1 MPALVRIFPNI
12 IESLITMKVLFSTQ
26 SIVEYDGVHYYSNP
40 IQATYKRY
48 LTLGDRI
55 TVLCHVKKVEISHS
69 DMIDDDAVEFCFI
82 NKINS
87 LKSLIHY
94 SKLNREVIES
104 QVRDSDVCVI
114 HTQNA
119 HAFQVAHF
127 CKKYEKPYLT
137 VVGACPW
144 DALWNYDWRGKIVAP
159 IAWLQLRRIQKDA
172 HFSIYVTKE
181 FLQKRYPTQG
191 RTICCSNV
199 NIHTGIDWIL
209 ENRITKIS
217 NLKDNG
223 RFIKIGTAA
232 AVDVPYKGQKYVI
245 QALGILKQKGIIM
258 EYHLIG
264 KGSNSRL
271 KRIAQQEGVESQV
284 FFHGAIPHSAVLQFL
299 DEIDVYCQPSKQEGL
314 PRALIEA
321 MSRGCY
327 CMGSDVAGI
336 PELLDPFC
344 LFKKGDVNGIATL
357 LIQVSQEKLLNSAKS
372 NFEKAKEYD
381 MDLLNNKRS
390 SFIDLFRKEV
400 LIKTRKR

>member
-1 MPALVRIFPNI
+1 
-12 IESLITMKVLFSTQ
+12 MKVLYSTQ

-48 LTLGDRI
+48 LTLGNRI
-55 TVLCHVKKVEISHS
+55 TVLCHAKKVEISHS
-69 DMIDDDAVEFCFI
+69 DMIDDDAVKFCFI
-82 NKINS
+82 KKINS
-87 LKSLIHY
+87 LKSLMLY
-94 SKLNREVIES
+94 SKQNREVIES
-104 QVRDSDVCVI
+104 LVRDSDVCVI

-119 HAFQVAHF
+119 HASQVAHF

-144 DALWNYDWRGKIVAP
+144 DALWNYDWRGKMVAP
-159 IAWLQLRRIQKDA
+159 IAWLQLRCIQKA
-172 HFSIYVTKE
+172 AQFSIYVTKE
-181 FLQKRYPTQG
+181 FLQKRYPTSGQF
-191 RTICCSNV
+191 INCSNV
-199 NIHTGIDWIL
+199 NIHTGIDGVL
-209 ENRITKIS
+209 EQRISHI
-217 NLKDNG
+217 NNQNENG
-223 RFIKIGTAA
+223 ELLKIGTVA
-232 AVDVPYKGQKYVI
+232 AVNVPYKGQKYVI
-245 QALGILKQKGIIM
+245 QALAKLKQKGILM

-264 KGSNSRL
+264 KGNNSRL

-336 PELLDPFC
+336 PELLDPSC
-344 LFKKGDVNGIATL
+344 LFKKGDVNGIASL
-357 LIQVSQEKLLNSAKS
+357 LIQVSREKLLNSAQS

-381 MDLLNNKRS
+381 IDLLNSKRS
-390 SFIDLFRKEV
+390 SFLNLFRKEV
-400 LIKTRKR
+400 LNKTRKR